1 MGWLV
6 AAGVVVAVLL
16 VGFAVVWL
24 IGARL
29 PVGHVASR
37 QVRLARPPEDVWQAL
52 TDVASYPSW
61 RSRLKRVEILDGEP
75 DRLRW
80 REFGSDGKITFEVVE
95 AVPPRRL
102 VTRIVDDKLPFGGSW
117 TYRLTPD
124 GDGCRLAVTEDGEV
138 YNRFFRFMSRYVVG
152 HTATIDAYLKALGAK
167 YGQQV
172 TPESLN

>member
-6 AAGVVVAVLL
+6 VAAVVVAVLL
-16 VGFAVVWL
+16 VVLAVIWL

-37 QVRLARPPEDVWQAL
+37 QVRIERPPEEVWRAL

-61 RSRLKRVEILDGEP
+61 RSRLKRVEVLDGEP
-75 DRLRW
+75 ERPRW

-95 AVPPRRL
+95 AEPPRRL
-102 VTRIVDDKLPFGGSW
+102 VTRIVDDELPFGGSW
-117 TYRLTPD
+117 TYRLEQD

-138 YNRFFRFMSRYVVG
+138 YNVFFRFMSRYVFG
-152 HTATIDAYLKALGAK
+152 HTTTIDGYLKALGAR
-167 YGQQV
+167 YGQRV
-172 TPESLN
+172 TPEPVA